1 MTPTESAISEAVTR
15 LYLDT
20 FGKGPMSVETHCH
33 KDMAITLLRDVL
45 TPGEHTLV
53 GAGNSESVMTT
64 RMQWQRATQQRFKS
78 SIGEAAGRPVLS
90 AVSGFEVD
98 DAWTVHGRQAVHL
111 ITRGGQQAYTEGASL
126 PL

>member
-20 FGKGPMSVETHCH
+20 FGKGPMSVETHCYE
-33 KDMAITLLRDVL
+33 DMAITLLRDVL

-53 GAGNSESVMTT
+53 GAGNSESVVTT
-64 RMQWQRATQQRFKS
+64 RMQWQRATQHRFKS
-78 SIGEAAGRPVLS
+78 TIGEAAGRPVVS

-98 DAWTVHGRQAVHL
+98 DALA
-111 ITRGGQQAYTEGASL
+111 TEFFLFEPERRLPATAGAASASAG
-126 PL
+126 